1 MKTPLIFSI
10 FAILLISLI
19 GCNQRTD
26 TGSQPG
32 DDSDYYLF
40 VGTYTGEGSEGIY
53 LYEFNSDDGSITP
66 VDTVKGVAN
75 PSYLTLSPDHSFLYA
90 VNEETDSTEASVS
103 AFSFDKNSAEITF
116 LNKQSSRGGAPCY
129 VSTDQTGNAVFV
141 GNYLGGSLAMFP
153 VKDDG
158 SLAESI
164 TAIVHE
170 GSSINERRQNSPHV
184 HCTIISPDNRMLFV
198 TDLGTDTVTGYVFDS
213 NSLTLQNEPSI
224 VFETEPGAGPRHL
237 TFHPNGEYAY
247 LVNELNGTVVS
258 FSYDG
263 ESLEELQTISTLP
276 ENYEG
281 RFSGADIHV
290 SADGRFLY
298 ASNREDL
305 NNIVIY
311 SIDQDSGLL
320 KKVGEQSSG
329 GAHPRNFMID
339 PTGNYLLVANRN
351 TDNIVVFERDRES
364 GLITPSGTEINVS
377 QPVSLQMVPGNE

>member
-1 MKTPLIFSI
+1 MIT
-10 FAILLISLI
+10 
-19 GCNQRTD
+19 GCNQEYENRPETNN
-26 TGSQPG
+26 
-32 DDSDYYLF
+32 DYYLF

-53 LYEFNSDDGSITP
+53 LYKFNAEDGTSTP
-66 VDTVKGVAN
+66 VDTVSSSN
-75 PSYLTLSPDHSFLYA
+75 PSYLALSPDHSFLYT
-90 VNEETDSTEASVS
+90 VNEEADSADASVS
-103 AFSFDKNSAEITF
+103 AFSFDKENGEISF

-129 VSTDQTGNAVFV
+129 VSTDETGKAVFV
-141 GNYLGGSLAMFP
+141 GNYLGGSLAAFP
-153 VKDDG
+153 IRDDG
-158 SLAESI
+158 SLAES
-164 TAIVHE
+164 TSAIVHE

-184 HCTIISPDNRMLFV
+184 HCTIISPDNNMLFV
-198 TDLGTDTVTGYVFDS
+198 TDLGTDTVTGYAFDGES
-213 NSLTLQNEPSI
+213 MTLHNEPSI

-247 LVNELNGTVVS
+247 LVNELNGTIVA
-258 FSYDG
+258 FLYDG

-290 SADGRFLY
+290 SADGSFLY

-320 KKVGEQSSG
+320 EKVGEQSSG

-351 TDNIVVFERDRES
+351 TDNIVVFERDQES
-364 GLITPSGTEINVS
+364 GLITPADIEINIS
-377 QPVSLQMVPGNE
+377 QPVSLQMIPDNE

>member
-1 MKTPLIFSI
+1 MKSLLSLSLL
-10 FAILLISLI
+10 AACLLLII
-19 GCNQRTD
+19 GCNQEIENRPEIAT
-26 TGSQPG
+26 
-32 DDSDYYLF
+32 DYYLF

-53 LYEFNSDDGSITP
+53 LYKFNSEDGSVTP
-66 VDTVKGVAN
+66 ADTASSSN

-90 VNEETDSTEASVS
+90 VNEEADSAEATVS
-103 AFSFDKNSAEITF
+103 AFSFDKENGKISF
-116 LNKQSSRGGAPCY
+116 LNQQSSRGGAPCY
-129 VSTDQTGNAVFV
+129 VSTDQTGKAVFV
-141 GNYLGGSLAMFP
+141 GNYLGGSLAVFP
-153 VKDDG
+153 VQENG
-158 SLAESI
+158 SLAEST

-170 GSSINERRQNSPHV
+170 GSSVNERRQNSPHV
-184 HCTIISPDNRMLFV
+184 HCTIISPDNNMLFV
-198 TDLGTDTVTGYVFDS
+198 TDLGTDTVTGYAFDS
-213 NSLTLQNEPSI
+213 DSVSLRSEPSI

-247 LVNELNGTVVS
+247 LVNELNGTVVA

-311 SIDQDSGLL
+311 TIDRNSGLL
-320 KKVGEQSSG
+320 EKVGEQSSG

-339 PTGNYLLVANRN
+339 PTGAYLLVANRN
-351 TDNIVVFERDRES
+351 TDNIVVFERDQES
-364 GLITPSGTEINVS
+364 GLILPTDIEINVS
-377 QPVSLQMVPGNE
+377 QPVSLQMIPVE

>member
-1 MKTPLIFSI
+1 MKF
-10 FAILLISLI
+10 LLSLSLLAASLLFI
-19 GCNQRTD
+19 TGCNQVN
-26 TGSQPG
+26 GNQPETNN
-32 DDSDYYLF
+32 DYYLF

-53 LYEFNSDDGSITP
+53 LYKFNAEDGTSTP
-66 VDTVKGVAN
+66 VDTVSSSN
-75 PSYLTLSPDHSFLYA
+75 PSYLALSPDHSFLYA
-90 VNEETDSTEASVS
+90 VNEEADSADASVS
-103 AFSFDKNSAEITF
+103 AFSFDKENGEISF

-141 GNYLGGSLAMFP
+141 GNYLGGSLAAFP
-153 VKDDG
+153 IRDDG
-158 SLAESI
+158 SLAES
-164 TAIVHE
+164 TSAIVHE
-170 GSSINERRQNSPHV
+170 GSSVNERRQNSPHV
-184 HCTIISPDNRMLFV
+184 HCTIISPDNNMLFV
-198 TDLGTDTVTGYVFDS
+198 TDLGTDTVTGYAFDS
-213 NSLTLQNEPSI
+213 ESMTLQNEPSI

-247 LVNELNGTVVS
+247 LVNELSGTVVT

-290 SADGRFLY
+290 SADGSFLY

-320 KKVGEQSSG
+320 EKVGEQSSG

-364 GLITPSGTEINVS
+364 GLITPADIEINVS
-377 QPVSLQMVPGNE
+377 QPVSLQMVPDNE

>member
-1 MKTPLIFSI
+1 MKSLLSLSLL
-10 FAILLISLI
+10 AACLLLII
-19 GCNQRTD
+19 GCNQEIENRPETA
-26 TGSQPG
+26 T
-32 DDSDYYLF
+32 DYYLF

-53 LYEFNSDDGSITP
+53 LYKFNSEDGSVTP
-66 VDTVKGVAN
+66 ADTASSSN

-90 VNEETDSTEASVS
+90 VNEEADSAEATVS
-103 AFSFDKNSAEITF
+103 AFSFDKENGEISF

-129 VSTDQTGNAVFV
+129 VSTDQTGKAVFV
-141 GNYLGGSLAMFP
+141 GNYLGGSLAVFP
-153 VKDDG
+153 LQENG
-158 SLAESI
+158 SLAEST

-170 GSSINERRQNSPHV
+170 GSSVNERRQNSPHV
-184 HCTIISPDNRMLFV
+184 HCTIISPDNRILFV
-198 TDLGTDTVTGYVFDS
+198 TDLGTDTVTGYAFDS
-213 NSLTLQNEPSI
+213 DSLTLQTEPSI

-247 LVNELNGTVVS
+247 LVNELNGTVVA

-311 SIDQDSGLL
+311 SIDRNSGMLE
-320 KKVGEQSSG
+320 KVGEQSSG

-339 PTGNYLLVANRN
+339 PTGAYLLVANRN
-351 TDNIVVFERDRES
+351 TDNIVVFERDQES
-364 GLITPSGTEINVS
+364 GLISPTDIEISVS
-377 QPVSLQMVPGNE
+377 QPVSLRMIPVE

>member
-1 MKTPLIFSI
+1 MKS
-10 FAILLISLI
+10 LLSLSLLAVCLLMI
-19 GCNQRTD
+19 TGCNQEYENRPETNN
-26 TGSQPG
+26 
-32 DDSDYYLF
+32 DYYLF

-53 LYEFNSDDGSITP
+53 LYKFNAEDGTSTP
-66 VDTVKGVAN
+66 VDTVSSSN
-75 PSYLTLSPDHSFLYA
+75 PSYLALSPDHSFLYT
-90 VNEETDSTEASVS
+90 VNEEADSADASVS
-103 AFSFDKNSAEITF
+103 AFSFDKENGEISF

-129 VSTDQTGNAVFV
+129 VSTDETGKAVFV
-141 GNYLGGSLAMFP
+141 GNYLGGSLAAFP
-153 VKDDG
+153 IRDDG
-158 SLAESI
+158 SLAES
-164 TAIVHE
+164 TSAIVHE

-184 HCTIISPDNRMLFV
+184 HCTIISPDNNMLFV
-198 TDLGTDTVTGYVFDS
+198 TDLGTDTVTGYAFDGES
-213 NSLTLQNEPSI
+213 MTLHNEPSI

-247 LVNELNGTVVS
+247 LVNELNGTIVA
-258 FSYDG
+258 FLYDG

-290 SADGRFLY
+290 SADGSFLY

-320 KKVGEQSSG
+320 EKVGEQSSG

-351 TDNIVVFERDRES
+351 TDNIVVFERDQES
-364 GLITPSGTEINVS
+364 GLITPADIEINIS
-377 QPVSLQMVPGNE
+377 QPVSLQMIPDNE

>member
-1 MKTPLIFSI
+1 MKTPLILSFLFVVLFSM
-10 FAILLISLI
+10 I
-19 GCNQRTD
+19 GCNQEIENPPEID
-26 TGSQPG
+26 T
-32 DDSDYYLF
+32 DYYLF

-53 LYEFNSDDGSITP
+53 LYKFNSEDGTVTP
-66 VDTVKGVAN
+66 ADTVSSSN

-90 VNEETDSTEASVS
+90 VSEEGDSTDASVS
-103 AFSFDKNSAEITF
+103 AFSFDKENAEITF

-129 VSTDQTGNAVFV
+129 VSIDQTGQAVFV
-141 GNYLGGSLAMFP
+141 GNYLGGSLAMLP
-153 VKDDG
+153 IEDDG
-158 SLAESI
+158 SLAEST

-170 GSSINERRQNSPHV
+170 GSSVNERRQNSSHV
-184 HCTIISPDNRMLFV
+184 HCTIISPDNQMLFV
-198 TDLGTDTVTGYVFDS
+198 TDLGTDTVTGYAFSSD
-213 NSLTLQNEPSI
+213 SLTLQTEPSV

-247 LVNELNGTVVS
+247 LVNELNGTVVA

-281 RFSGADIHV
+281 RFSGADIRV

-311 SIDQDSGLL
+311 SIDQNSGMLE
-320 KKVGEQSSG
+320 KVGEQSSG

-339 PTGNYLLVANRN
+339 PTGAYLIVANRN
-351 TDNIVVFERDRES
+351 TDNIVVFERDQDS
-364 GLITPSGTEINVS
+364 GLISPTGTEIEVS
-377 QPVSLQMVPGNE
+377 QPVSLQMVPYNE

>member
-1 MKTPLIFSI
+1 MKSP
-10 FAILLISLI
+10 ILLSLLAICLLSII
-19 GCNQRTD
+19 GCNQDVENRPEID
-26 TGSQPG
+26 T
-32 DDSDYYLF
+32 DYYLF

-53 LYEFNSDDGSITP
+53 LYEFNSEDGSVAP
-66 VDTVKGVAN
+66 VDTASSSN
-75 PSYLTLSPDHSFLYA
+75 PSYLALSPDHSFLYA
-90 VNEETDSTEASVS
+90 VNEEADSADATVS
-103 AFSFDKNSAEITF
+103 AFSFDKKNGEISL

-129 VSTDQTGNAVFV
+129 VSTDQTGNVVFV
-141 GNYLGGSLAMFP
+141 GNYLGGSLAAFP
-153 VKDDG
+153 IQDDG
-158 SLAESI
+158 SLAEST

-170 GSSINERRQNSPHV
+170 GSSVNERRQNSPHV

-198 TDLGTDTVTGYVFDS
+198 TDLGTDTVTGYAFNRDS
-213 NSLTLQNEPSI
+213 LSLQSEPSI

-247 LVNELNGTVVS
+247 LINELNGTVVA

-281 RFSGADIHV
+281 RFSGADIRV

-311 SIDQDSGLL
+311 SIDRNSGMLE
-320 KKVGEQSSG
+320 KVGEQSSG

-339 PTGNYLLVANRN
+339 PTGDYLLVANRN
-351 TDNIVVFERDRES
+351 TDNIVVFKRDQES
-364 GLITPSGTEINVS
+364 GLITPTGTEIGVS
-377 QPVSLQMVPGNE
+377 QPVSLQMVAVNE